1 MQQSFRKTK
10 QTLTESAVSDS
21 DVERLVVQPKQVKMP
36 EHGLVVFESRH
47 GPGFTGELQNPYSK
61 FHIVIRGRAEWEVA
75 GRKYSVGPDTLFHI
89 AAGVPHRIRD
99 LAHDPVTN
107 YVIHYHPQAL
117 EDNEL
122 TVRLAAPPGIVL
134 LNLGSPDVHQAAPI
148 RAIFREMLFESDS
161 QQLGWKV
168 LLKSRLIELGV
179 RTLRMMDRRNQHA
192 MVFQAGSDSLERV
205 THYALRLKSS
215 FFRPA
220 TLADAA
226 KSVHLSRRQF
236 TDVFRKVTGQS
247 WCRYIRTLRLEHAV
261 RLLTNTDKSVIAVA
275 FEAGFED
282 LSQFHHNFKEN
293 YGCTPAS
300 YRENHRVNGAS
311 SADSVTKAT
320 SKQPPSK
327 SRFPSGANASH

>member
-1 MQQSFRKTK
+1 
-10 QTLTESAVSDS
+10 
-21 DVERLVVQPKQVKMP
+21 MP

-47 GPGFTGELQNPYSK
+47 GPGFAGELKNPYSK

-75 GRKYSVGPDTLFHI
+75 GKHYTIGPDTLFHI

-99 LAHDPVTN
+99 LAHDPVSN
-107 YVIHYHPQAL
+107 YVIHYQPQL
-117 EDNEL
+117 LDDEL
-122 TVRLAAPPGIVL
+122 TTRLGEPPGIIL

-148 RAIFREMLFESDS
+148 RALFREMLFESDA

-168 LLKSRLIELGV
+168 LLKSRLIELAV
-179 RTLRMMDRRNQHA
+179 RTLRMKDRRNEHA
-192 MVFQAGSDSLERV
+192 MVFKAGSDSLERV

-236 TDVFRKVTGQS
+236 TDLFRRVTGSS

-282 LSQFHHNFKEN
+282 LSQFHHNFKET
-293 YGCTPAS
+293 YGCTPS
-300 YRENHRVNGAS
+300 TYREMHRVPALNPP
-311 SADSVTKAT
+311 TTAT
-320 SKQPPSK
+320 NRQV
-327 SRFPSGANASH
+327 R